1 MKSFFYDLCKFYND
15 SRSFSLSQARSRIAG
30 HYFSVTPHLIFFF
43 HNKHNQHVTAQYTS
57 FANVCAIFLLP
68 LLKLNFL
75 RCSIVDKKQLSSP
88 KHYWKWVILNPLHPS
103 KLKPLLPMVLL
114 TGLPFHVKHDMLI
127 KKKISTKIILRIV
140 LKRFGR
146 LIMNWKRMRWRA
158 ISWKTNNPY

>member
-15 SRSFSLSQARSRIAG
+15 SRSFSLSQARRRIAG

-127 KKKISTKIILRIV
+127 KKNNLDKNYTTYSTETFWEINYELKKDEMEGYILE
-140 LKRFGR
+140 
-146 LIMNWKRMRWRA
+146 N
-158 ISWKTNNPY
+158 

>member
-1 MKSFFYDLCKFYND
+1 MCKFYND

-127 KKKISTKIILRIV
+127 KKNNLDKNYTTYSTETFWEINYELKKDEMEGYILE
-140 LKRFGR
+140 
-146 LIMNWKRMRWRA
+146 N
-158 ISWKTNNPY
+158 